1 MTREHFGLTT
11 SLTSFYQAPKV
22 ARYLRQSVAIAC
34 LGVVTFGTAA
44 TAQTFGFGSVNVDGN
59 QRIETSTILTY
70 LGLVDGGSISAAA
83 LNDGYQRMV
92 QSGLFE
98 SVEIVPN
105 GSRLDVVV
113 VEYPTV
119 NRVVIEGNS
128 SLKDDGLLPILTSQS
143 RRAYNP
149 STVEADAEIIRT
161 AYQQKG
167 LLTAEVEPK
176 LIRRSNNRV
185 DVVFEVSEGRNTE
198 VERIGFVGNRT
209 YSDRRLRRVL
219 DTKQAGFL
227 RAIVGRDTFSEDRIA
242 FDRQVLADFYQSRG
256 FVDFQILSSTPEL
269 SRERDGFF
277 VTFNVQEGQSF
288 DFGEITVV
296 SEIDDID
303 ADEYKKAL
311 QLRSGSTY
319 NPAVIDSNISRL
331 EALATKQNKQFV
343 RIEPRVVRND
353 ADLTLDIEFV
363 ISRGERVFVERID
376 IEGNNTT
383 LDRVIRRQ
391 FNTVEGDPFN
401 PTAIRAASTRVRAL
415 GFFANAD
422 VNTREGSSPDQVIVD
437 VDVTETTTGSFSF
450 GGNYSSDDGFGL
462 VGSFNQSNFLGRG
475 QRLSFSINTSADSRA
490 ASLTFREPAF
500 LGRNVAFGLAL
511 SYGTTTN
518 STSGYDVETLSISPS
533 LTFPLGEN
541 ARLAVNYAYSDV
553 TLSDVDEDD
562 SSPILFAEEGQIA
575 SSSVGY
581 NYSFDNR
588 RSGLNPTAGLV
599 FEFGQNYTGF
609 TGDVEFIETTARL
622 GAQTSILNE
631 EVTLRA
637 ELEGGALNLLDGS
650 TRVTDR
656 YSLNSSKLRGFAA
669 GGVGPR
675 DINATNEDFLGG
687 KFFAVARLDA
697 EFPFGLPEEYGLSG
711 GVFADFGAVWGLDDV
726 SGTGGSI
733 VDDDFHLR
741 SAIGV
746 SVFWDTALGPL
757 RFNFSKALM
766 KEDYDVE
773 RPFDVTIS
781 TNF

>member
-34 LGVVTFGTAA
+34 LGVATLGTAA

-83 LNDGYQRMV
+83 LNDGYQRMI

-119 NRVVIEGNS
+119 NRVAIEGNS

-143 RRAYNP
+143 RRAFNP
-149 STVEADAEIIRT
+149 ATVEADAAIIRD

-219 DTKQAGFL
+219 DTKQAGLL
-227 RAIVGRDTFSEDRIA
+227 RLIVGRDTFSEDRIA

-288 DFGEITVV
+288 DFGDITVV

-331 EALATKQNKQFV
+331 EGLATKQNKQFV
-343 RIEPRVVRND
+343 RIEPRVIRND

-363 ISRGERVFVERID
+363 ISRGPRVFVERID

-401 PTAIRAASTRVRAL
+401 PTAIRAASQRVRAL

-422 VNTREGSSPDQVIVD
+422 VNTREGSSPEQVIVD

-462 VGSFNQSNFLGRG
+462 VGSFSQSNFLGRG
-475 QRLSFSINTSADSRA
+475 QALSFSVNTSADSRA

-500 LGRNVAFGLAL
+500 LGRNVAFGLGL

-518 STSGYDVETLSISPS
+518 STSGYDVETLSVSPS
-533 LTFPLGEN
+533 LTFPLSDN
-541 ARLAVNYAYSDV
+541 SRLSVDYAYKDV
-553 TLSDVDEDD
+553 TLSNVDATD
-562 SSPILFAEEGQIA
+562 SSPILVAEEGQIA
-575 SSSVGY
+575 ASSIGY
-581 NYSFDNR
+581 NFSFDNR
-588 RSGLNPTAGLV
+588 RSGLSPTTGLV
-599 FEFGQNYTGF
+599 FEFGQDYTGF
-609 TGDVEFIETTARL
+609 TGDVEFIETTARI

-631 EVTLRA
+631 ELTLRA
-637 ELEGGALNLLDGS
+637 EIEGGAINLLDGS

-656 YSLNSSKLRGFAA
+656 FSLSSSKMRGFAA
-669 GGVGPR
+669 GGLGPR
-675 DINATNEDFLGG
+675 DTNAANEDFLGG
-687 KFFAVARLDA
+687 KFFAVARFDA

-711 GVFADFGAVWGLDDV
+711 GLFADFGSVWGLDDV
-726 SGTGGSI
+726 AGTGGD
-733 VDDDFHLR
+733 VDDGFHLR
-741 SAIGV
+741 SAVGV
-746 SVFWDTALGPL
+746 SVLWDTAIGPL
-757 RFNFSKALM
+757 RFNFSKAIM

-781 TNF
+781 TSF